1 MKRRREFEIFTMSFL
16 DTVTAGF
23 GAMILLFIVTRVSEP
38 ARLEESERDLDGLIT
53 QYEQELNEIVGE
65 TERVQRDAATVA
77 VDFDTDRRR
86 IDALRRQLE
95 AIRAQVL
102 ATAED
107 TELTAEVQNRL
118 ASAKQSLTDEMRR
131 LLADYRPPIDEYKVG
146 GIPVDS
152 EYIIFLIDTS
162 GSMRQYQ
169 WERVKDQLRETLE
182 VYPVVK
188 GIQVMNDE
196 GEYMFKSYRNEWIPD
211 TPSRREAI
219 LDALDSWDAFSNSN
233 PREGILAAIDR
244 FYDPN
249 KKISLYVYSDDFA
262 QGSINPVVREIDR
275 RNRANESG
283 ERLVRIHAVAFPAVY
298 LMTGG
303 DLYTGQVY
311 ATLMRI
317 VCQRNGGTFVALPVI
332 RDRDRRR
339 DRE

>member
-1 MKRRREFEIFTMSFL
+1 MKRRREFDLFTMSFL

-65 TERVQRDAATVA
+65 TERVQRDTANVAA
-77 VDFDTDRRR
+77 DYSTDRRR
-86 IDALRRQLE
+86 IEDLRSQLQL
-95 AIRAQVL
+95 IRAQVL

-107 TELTAEVQNRL
+107 TELTVEVQNRL

-162 GSMRQYQ
+162 PSMRQYQ
-169 WERVKDQLRETLE
+169 WDRVKEQLRETLE
-182 VYPVVK
+182 VYPTVK

-196 GEYMFKSYRNEWIPD
+196 GEYMFKSYRDEWIPD
-211 TPSRREAI
+211 TPTRREAI
-219 LDALDSWDAFSNSN
+219 IDALDSWDAFSNSN

-249 KKISLYVYSDDFA
+249 KKISLYVYSDDFQ
-262 QGSINPVVREIDR
+262 QGSINPVVREVDR
-275 RNRANESG
+275 RNRANASG

-298 LMTGG
+298 LMMGG
-303 DLYTGQVY
+303 DLYTAQYY

-317 VCQRNGGTFVALPVI
+317 ICQRNGGTFVALPVI
-332 RDRDRRR
+332 RDRNRRER
-339 DRE
+339 D

>member
-16 DTVTAGF
+16 DAVCCGF

-53 QYEQELNEIVGE
+53 QYEQELNEIVGQ
-65 TERVQRDAATVA
+65 TERVQRDAANVTA
-77 VDFDTDRRR
+77 DYNTDRRR
-86 IDALRRQLE
+86 IEDLRDQLQL
-95 AIRAQVL
+95 IRAQVL

-107 TELTAEVQNRL
+107 TELTVEVQSRL

-169 WERVKDQLRETLE
+169 WERVKEQLRETLE

-188 GIQVMNDE
+188 GMQVMNDE

-211 TPSRREAI
+211 TPTRRQAI
-219 LDALDSWDAFSNSN
+219 LDAMDSWDAFSNSN
-233 PREGILAAIDR
+233 PREGILAAIDQ

-275 RNRANESG
+275 RNHANESG

-303 DLYTGQVY
+303 DLYTGQYY